1 MMSGRWRNNK
11 ESEEAQQIKKDL
23 TNLFNSKIDT
33 LRCRFEQEL
42 NAVREQLEE
51 VKRENSKLR
60 SERINGDETRIFD
73 LERTVE
79 YYSEETSKVKNELTE
94 KVERCIQSQTSLA
107 STLEAISIQLNE
119 LTETV
124 IKVEESHENDKEV
137 HKEILQSIQELRE
150 ENDALQQYGRRETL
164 VINNVPMKRN
174 EDTLKVALDFIWYN
188 LGIDINRQQV
198 STCHRNYPPSHL
210 YTENC
215 PPIYVKFVIRDLKRD
230 CLKRKFKLRGK
241 TNKYGDQYSI
251 SENLTLF
258 RRTLLEEVKKELHY
272 WKFIW
277 TKNGNIMAR
286 KDSNSKVVRI
296 NTYRALDL
304 VLDEEGE
311 NSNNY

>member
-1 MMSGRWRNNK
+1 MSGRRRNQK

-23 TNLFNSKIDT
+23 TKFFNSKIDT

-42 NAVREQLEE
+42 SAVRTELEE
-51 VKRENSKLR
+51 LKRENNELR
-60 SERINGDETRIFD
+60 SNSGNGIVARMLDVERS
-73 LERTVE
+73 VE
-79 YYSEETSKVKNELTE
+79 FYSEETSKVTNDLND
-94 KVERCIQSQTSLA
+94 KVDRCILTQVSLA
-107 STLEAISIQLNE
+107 NTLDAISNQLNE
-119 LTETV
+119 LIDSV
-124 IKVEESHENDKEV
+124 IKIEETQSKDK
-137 HKEILQSIQELRE
+137 KLQQEILQSIQELRE
-150 ENDALQQYGRRETL
+150 ENDALQQYSRRETL

-230 CLKRKFKLRGK
+230 CLKRKFRLRGK
-241 TNKYGDQYSI
+241 TNEYGDQFYI
-251 SENLTLF
+251 YENLTLF
-258 RRTLLEEVKKELHY
+258 RRNLLEEVKKELHY
-272 WKFIW
+272 WKFVW

-286 KDSNSKVVRI
+286 KDSTSKVVKI

-304 VLDEEGE
+304 LLDEEGE
-311 NSNNY
+311 ISNYY